1 MPIQSISASFCCH
14 FMFEELFFL
23 CFLFFF
29 YFTFIQGK
37 NLNHIW
43 YIWNIWSF
51 GKREVACYLCTKSA
65 KSAHNT
71 ITRHLFEQ
79 LTDAMYSPQ
88 HLWCDLFFQTEVVL
102 PFFIRK
108 KQPKHSRWQR
118 WFSTFLNNVCA
129 LVCVWQRLEFIVII
143 VWELSVNWD
152 NLQKWV

>member
-1 MPIQSISASFCCH
+1 
-14 FMFEELFFL
+14 MFEELFFL

-79 LTDAMYSPQ
+79 LTGAMYPPQ
-88 HLWCDLFFQTEVVL
+88 HLRCNLFFQTVAVL
-102 PFFIRK
+102 PSFVRK
-108 KQPKHSRWQR
+108 KQAKPSQ
-118 WFSTFLNNVCA
+118 WFSTLCNKMCD
-129 LVCVWQRLEFIVII
+129 LVCVWQILEFIVII
-143 VWELSVNWD
+143 VWELSVKRD
-152 NLQKWV
+152 NLQGTVKFLPKWE